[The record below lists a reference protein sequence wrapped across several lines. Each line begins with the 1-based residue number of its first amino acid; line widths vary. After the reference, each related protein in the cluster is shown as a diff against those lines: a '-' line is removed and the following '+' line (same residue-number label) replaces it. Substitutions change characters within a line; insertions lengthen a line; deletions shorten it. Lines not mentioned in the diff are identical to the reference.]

1 MNGKDK
7 LLAQGQIR
15 LDVLSLGT
23 GGEERE
29 REKLNRF
36 PRLLSFSLSMQG
48 GKKRRRFLCRRL
60 LPRKDVHRSDVNAQF
75 GNESR
80 KKLRTG
86 KRASLCRTTKGGTA
100 MNALLLS
107 RQDIG
112 RVRTAALKVSA
123 MHAYKTVDFFW
134 QSC

>member
-29 REKLNRF
+29 REREKFNRF
-36 PRLLSFSLSMQG
+36 PLLLSFSLSMQG
-48 GKKRRRFLCRRL
+48 GKKKRRFLCRRL
-60 LPRKDVHRSDVNAQF
+60 LPRKDVHRSDVNAQY

-80 KKLRTG
+80 KRLRMG
-86 KRASLCRTTKGGTA
+86 KRASPCRTTKGGTA
-100 MNALLLS
+100 MNAS
-107 RQDIG
+107 CSPAKI
-112 RVRTAALKVSA
+112 SA
-123 MHAYKTVDFFW
+123 SYVQQH
-134 QSC
+134 

>member
-48 GKKRRRFLCRRL
+48 GKKKKRFLCRRL
-60 LPRKDVHRSDVNAQF
+60 LP
-75 GNESR
+75 
-80 KKLRTG
+80 LTG
-86 KRASLCRTTKGGTA
+86 
-100 MNALLLS
+100 
-107 RQDIG
+107 
-112 RVRTAALKVSA
+112 
-123 MHAYKTVDFFW
+123 
-134 QSC
+134 